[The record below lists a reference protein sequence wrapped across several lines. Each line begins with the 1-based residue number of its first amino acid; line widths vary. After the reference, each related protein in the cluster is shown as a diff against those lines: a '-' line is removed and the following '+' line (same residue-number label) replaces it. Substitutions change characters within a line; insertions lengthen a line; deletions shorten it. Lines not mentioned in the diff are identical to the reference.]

1 MVRVKGGVGTKKTHR
16 KYLKMA
22 KGYREARRTRYRAAR
37 EAVNHA
43 LQYAYRDR
51 KDRKS
56 EMRRLW
62 IVRINAAARQH
73 GMTYSQFMDNLDK
86 ANIQLDRKVLAHL
99 ASREPE
105 VFEAILEKSR
115 EATI

>member
-1 MVRVKGGVGTKKTHR
+1 MVRVKGGVGTKKTHK

-22 KGYREARRTRYRAAR
+22 KGYRQARRTRYRAAR

-43 LQYAYRDR
+43 LMYAYRDR

-62 IVRINAAARQH
+62 ITRINAAARQH
-73 GMTYSQFMDNLDK
+73 GMTYSQLMDKLNK
-86 ANIQLDRKVLAHL
+86 ANIQIDRKILAHL
-99 ASREPE
+99 ACCEPN
-105 VFEAILEKSR
+105 VFKAILDKSK
-115 EATI
+115 EAVT